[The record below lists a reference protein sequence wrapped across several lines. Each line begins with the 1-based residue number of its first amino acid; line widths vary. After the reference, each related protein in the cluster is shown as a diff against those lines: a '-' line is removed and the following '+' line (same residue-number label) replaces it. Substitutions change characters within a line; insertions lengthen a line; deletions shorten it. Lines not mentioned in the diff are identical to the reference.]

1 MDGPAQAELD
11 GDLLALPETMVE
23 TLACHDALQR
33 LGFAREDIFI
43 LISPVANPEHAL
55 LSRGLGLGDL
65 IVFVVLKAQEREY
78 SIGVG
83 AIEEEGF
90 EDLWAKSIVL
100 WNDATQA
107 ARGELWER
115 SEIRARV
122 AELVVHLV
130 DRGFR
135 LPSVDRKHMS

>member
-1 MDGPAQAELD
+1 MDAPAQAELD

-33 LGFAREDIFI
+33 LGFAREDIYV
-43 LISPVANPEHAL
+43 LLSPVANPQHAL
-55 LSRGLGLGDL
+55 LSRGLRLGDL
-65 IVFVVLKAQEREY
+65 IVFVVLKAQDKEY

-83 AIEEEGF
+83 SIEEEGF

-122 AELVVHLV
+122 SELLMHLV
-130 DRGFR
+130 ERGFR
-135 LPSVDRKHMS
+135 FPTVDRKMLS